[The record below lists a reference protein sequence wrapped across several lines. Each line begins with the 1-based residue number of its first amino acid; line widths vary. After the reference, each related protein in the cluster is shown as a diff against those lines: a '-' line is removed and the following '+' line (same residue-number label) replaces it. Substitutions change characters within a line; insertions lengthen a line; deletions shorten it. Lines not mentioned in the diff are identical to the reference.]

1 MIFVTV
7 GTQLPFD
14 RLIRTMDGWAN
25 ATGSNVFAQVGPAS
39 SYKPCHIRTRAD
51 LSPEAFDEAMDE
63 ARIIVAHAGM
73 GTILSGLERGKPV
86 IIMPRRAI
94 YGEHRNDHQLATAA
108 KLTHLNGLHV
118 AADET
123 ALLRLLSDHT
133 LLKNGPALASGASQ
147 GLITAIREFISP

>member
-14 RLIRTMDGWAN
+14 RLIRSMDGWAK
-25 ATGSNVFAQVGPAS
+25 ATHANVFAQVGPAS
-39 SYKPCHIRTRAD
+39 SYKPEYIRTRAD
-51 LSPEAFDEAMDE
+51 MSPEEFDEAMDE
-63 ARIIVAHAGM
+63 AHIIVAHAGM

-94 YGEHRNDHQLATAA
+94 HGEHRNDHQLATAA
-108 KLTHLNGLHV
+108 KLAHLGGLHV
-118 AADET
+118 AEDEQ
-123 ALLRLLSDHT
+123 ALLRLLSDLA
-133 LLKNGPALASGASQ
+133 LLKNGPALASAASQ

>member
-14 RLIRTMDGWAN
+14 RLIRTMDGWAKSTR
-25 ATGSNVFAQVGPAS
+25 ANVFAQVGPAS
-39 SYKPCHIRTRAD
+39 SYRPAHIRTRTD
-51 LSPEAFDEAMDE
+51 LSPEEFDEAMDE

-86 IIMPRRAI
+86 IIMPRRAMH
-94 YGEHRNDHQLATAA
+94 GEHRNDHQLATAA
-108 KLTHLNGLHV
+108 KLSHLGGLHV
-118 AADET
+118 AADEQ
-123 ALLRLLSDHT
+123 ALLRILSDPA
-133 LLKNGPALASGASQ
+133 LVKSGPALAAAASP